1 LKMAL
6 KTIALCVVLSLT
18 FSYGAVVPLQED
30 ALFDMLQSF
39 LIQPDEFATSLG
51 MTRVKRSAFDKE
63 FKFDAL
69 GLQIQIKYLDPN
81 NQLKG
86 GQAVITIDNL
96 KRFIKRARSTKV
108 KLTINFDSGATPR
121 DGLFK
126 MSIDYELHHAN
137 LEKGTLN
144 VERRM
149 DGGMWKTDVSITSSK
164 PGVQLIPGFVMS
176 LKSDRRTM
184 MEGTVSSQ
192 DGHKYDIKADRV
204 PGKKVH
210 AVITGAGKTYTIDGV
225 VDQAQKSAQITI
237 DANGLKYKI
246 DLDMDD
252 SGDAYKF
259 KADLNLGRAGTYNV
273 EWDGKKDMTSSSAKV
288 LFNGRNFASVK
299 MMGKVDPA
307 AQNFKYEVRYSIV
320 GAGDGKLRLS
330 MKGGDTKEMK
340 VQYLPNNGLDLKIK
354 ITRELHSDASRHI
367 QAEVTR
373 GGEKYLEYKNDIIP
387 TNNPDSYELK
397 VDSQFDM
404 SEKSMLYPVF
414 CNYGCFKT
422 RTMHAKLFVQ
432 KDKAYKFSLDV
443 ELTKDGNKVLNMEIN
458 SRNNPYVL
466 KIVAPRI
473 LPKILPTGRESI
485 EFEADHNPGNYLRIK
500 SNTNILKSFKIEKI
514 DGNMRRVE
522 LNGKELVKA
531 GLSQADNSISQTTT
545 LPDGRSLTTTISWQ
559 TDNLYRNKVNFKL
572 DSTERKLNADLDWD
586 INPNIAMKVD
596 AKGENAR
603 WGKYAL
609 MRDIK
614 VSTSRSKFNAEW
626 VGHSTFPNAPWPSPV
641 STEVKASVDTRSR
654 DYTFMVKKAVAGSTY
669 GLTLQNGRLSVNL

>member
-1 LKMAL
+1 MGLQLGHSEGLKMAL

-149 DGGMWKTDVSITSSK
+149 DGGMWKTDVSVTSNK

-192 DGHKYDIKADRV
+192 DGHKY
-204 PGKKVH
+204 
-210 AVITGAGKTYTIDGV
+210 
-225 VDQAQKSAQITI
+225 
-237 DANGLKYKI
+237 NI

-404 SEKSMLYPVF
+404 
-414 CNYGCFKT
+414 
-422 RTMHAKLFVQ
+422 
-432 KDKAYKFSLDV
+432 
-443 ELTKDGNKVLNMEIN
+443 
-458 SRNNPYVL
+458 
-466 KIVAPRI
+466 
-473 LPKILPTGRESI
+473 
-485 EFEADHNPGNYLRIK
+485 
-500 SNTNILKSFKIEKI
+500 
-514 DGNMRRVE
+514 
-522 LNGKELVKA
+522 
-531 GLSQADNSISQTTT
+531 
-545 LPDGRSLTTTISWQ
+545 
-559 TDNLYRNKVNFKL
+559 
-572 DSTERKLNADLDWD
+572 
-586 INPNIAMKVD
+586 
-596 AKGENAR
+596 
-603 WGKYAL
+603 
-609 MRDIK
+609 
-614 VSTSRSKFNAEW
+614 
-626 VGHSTFPNAPWPSPV
+626 
-641 STEVKASVDTRSR
+641 
-654 DYTFMVKKAVAGSTY
+654 
-669 GLTLQNGRLSVNL
+669 

>member
-1 LKMAL
+1 M
-6 KTIALCVVLSLT
+6 
-18 FSYGAVVPLQED
+18 G
-30 ALFDMLQSF
+30 
-39 LIQPDEFATSLG
+39 
-51 MTRVKRSAFDKE
+51 
-63 FKFDAL
+63 
-69 GLQIQIKYLDPN
+69 
-81 NQLKG
+81 
-86 GQAVITIDNL
+86 
-96 KRFIKRARSTKV
+96 
-108 KLTINFDSGATPR
+108 
-121 DGLFK
+121 
-126 MSIDYELHHAN
+126 
-137 LEKGTLN
+137 
-144 VERRM
+144 
-149 DGGMWKTDVSITSSK
+149 
-164 PGVQLIPGFVMS
+164 
-176 LKSDRRTM
+176 
-184 MEGTVSSQ
+184 
-192 DGHKYDIKADRV
+192 
-204 PGKKVH
+204 
-210 AVITGAGKTYTIDGV
+210 
-225 VDQAQKSAQITI
+225 
-237 DANGLKYKI
+237 
-246 DLDMDD
+246 
-252 SGDAYKF
+252 
-259 KADLNLGRAGTYNV
+259 
-273 EWDGKKDMTSSSAKV
+273 
-288 LFNGRNFASVK
+288 
-299 MMGKVDPA
+299 GKVDPA

-559 TDNLYRNKVNFKL
+559 TDNLKRNKVNVKL
-572 DSTERKLNADLDWD
+572 DGTERKLNADLDWD
-586 INPNIAMKVD
+586 MTNPSNIVMKVD

-614 VSTSRSKFNAEW
+614 VSTSGSKFNAEW